1 MHTSGMKLTTLFL
14 SLMLASSALG
24 APVPPASSIPGVGNT
39 PTLGSPPVDK
49 LAPGT
54 TDKLNAGLQGDVGQ
68 PEAKPDHLA
77 DATDAAAVG
86 DAGPA
91 KKLHPRQGGGH
102 TSPLGGSD
110 PTGGIT
116 GSDPTGG
123 ITGSDPTGLT
133 GSLTGSLTGKRSA
146 GPPSLDHAGITHEIN
161 RAATH
166 SSGNSKRSPVEPIP
180 GINVGENANVPS
192 VDGVKKTLE
201 GVNTPT
207 KREEKKCVKGLD
219 VTHNAAGCTDE
230 ITGKVDLNKV
240 NDVNGVAKGATSG
253 ETEAPKTEAPKAGT
267 ETVTGSD
274 LGSEFVP
281 SADSVTASPTDVK
294 SPAKDA
300 KAPTTG
306 DVTSADAVSGL
317 ASGFVPRDET
327 VKKLGGAA
335 ADLKKTAGTS
345 ADVASVDT
353 PLGATTVP
361 V

>member
-306 DVTSADAVSGL
+306 DVTGADAVSGL

-327 VKKLGGAA
+327 VKKL
-335 ADLKKTAGTS
+335 
-345 ADVASVDT
+345 VDT